1 MVGGSEAVSSGISD
15 HPINATE
22 GKGAY
27 FQGGYYFAE
36 WKIQPW
42 AGYEMWHATNP
53 LGRWNAYRLGLSYF
67 FKASAL
73 DASLKLG
80 YERVNTAK
88 DIGSSETVNS
98 GKDSINT
105 LVLGLFFTF

>member
-1 MVGGSEAVSSGISD
+1 MVGGSGAVSPGISG

-27 FQGGYYFAE
+27 FQGGYYFPD

-42 AGYEMWHATNP
+42 AGYETWHATNA
-53 LGRWNAYRLGLSYF
+53 LGRWDAFRLGLSYY
-67 FKASAL
+67 FKVKAL

-88 DIGSSETVNS
+88 DIGSSAGNNS

-105 LVLGLFFTF
+105 VVLGLDLAY

>member
-1 MVGGSEAVSSGISD
+1 MGSGKPD

-22 GKGAY
+22 GKGVY
-27 FQGGYYFAE
+27 VQSGYYFPD

-42 AGYEMWHATNP
+42 AGYEFWHATNP
-53 LGRWNAYRLGLSYF
+53 LGRWEAYRLGMSYF
-67 FKASAL
+67 FKINRL

-80 YERVNTAK
+80 YERVNTEK
-88 DIGSSETVNS
+88 DIGSSADNNS

-105 LVLGLFFTF
+105 VVLGLYLTF

>member
-1 MVGGSEAVSSGISD
+1 MVGGSGPVGSGISNY
-15 HPINATE
+15 PINATE

-27 FQGGYYFAE
+27 FQSGYYFRD

-42 AGYEMWHATNP
+42 AGYEFWHATNP
-53 LGRWNAYRLGLSYF
+53 LGRWAAYRLGLSYF
-67 FKASAL
+67 FKVKKL

-80 YERVNTAK
+80 YERVNTDK
-88 DIGSSETVNS
+88 DIGSSEAINS

-105 LVLGLFFTF
+105 VVLSLYLTF

>member
-1 MVGGSEAVSSGISD
+1 MVGGSGAVSSGKSD

-27 FQGGYYFAE
+27 FQGGYYFPD

-42 AGYEMWHATNP
+42 AGYETWHATNP

-67 FKASAL
+67 FKVKTL

-80 YERVNTAK
+80 YERVNTTK
-88 DIGSSETVNS
+88 DIGSSEAVNS

-105 LVLGLFFTF
+105 VVLGLNLIF